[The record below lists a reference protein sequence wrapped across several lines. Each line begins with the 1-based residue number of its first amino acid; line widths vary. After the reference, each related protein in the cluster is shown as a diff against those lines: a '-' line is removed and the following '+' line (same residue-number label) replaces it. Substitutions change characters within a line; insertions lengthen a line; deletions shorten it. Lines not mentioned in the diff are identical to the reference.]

1 MFEHLTLWH
10 VGMSEGVNID
20 NEVLV
25 TGLSWRVVK
34 GSEYM
39 KFQWAVNTHF
49 DFMAEDSRNKTW
61 SLVLLILYAKQEMPF
76 DWFLCGNRRLHWKE
90 NFEYLCPS
98 AMF

>member
-1 MFEHLTLWH
+1 
-10 VGMSEGVNID
+10 MSEGVNID

-49 DFMAEDSRNKTW
+49 DFMAEDSTYKTW
-61 SLVLLILYAKQEMPF
+61 SLVLLILYAQKEMPF
-76 DWFLCGNRRLHWKE
+76 DWFLCGLNTRHHWKE
-90 NFEYLCPS
+90 NFECLCPS